1 MIGGRTNEIV
11 HVIYLNSKSEL
22 IHAEDLSE
30 GTVTEALAFPRKIVE
45 GALRYGATSV
55 ILAHNH
61 PGGIAEPSES
71 DDRLTKAVKEALKTV
86 DISLQEHVII
96 SDEGFYSYRKSGFFD
111 IE

>member
-1 MIGGRTNEIV
+1 MQKTRGIV
-11 HVIYLNSKSEL
+11 RVLCLISKNGL
-22 IHAEDLSE
+22 VHAENLSE
-30 GTVTEALAFPRKIVE
+30 GTVSKAVAFPRRIVE